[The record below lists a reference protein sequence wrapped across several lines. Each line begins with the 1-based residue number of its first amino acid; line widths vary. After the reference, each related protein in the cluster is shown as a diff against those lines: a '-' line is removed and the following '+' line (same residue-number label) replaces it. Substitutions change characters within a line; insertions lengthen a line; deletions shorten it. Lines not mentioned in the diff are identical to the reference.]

1 MDKKKLIIIGGGAAG
16 IFCAIEAA
24 SLLPDWE
31 VVVLEQSNQ
40 ILAKVRISGGGRC
53 NVTHDCNSISE
64 MVKCYPR
71 GGHFVKKSFGRFFTK
86 DTIAWFSARGV
97 TLKVESDGRMFPTTD
112 SSETIIDTLTRELN
126 RFRVQIRYQSKV
138 VGIQPIASHGFDQEN
153 GPRYKILTLGH
164 AVWEADAV
172 CIACGGFPKIDMFS
186 WVQSLGHTIVPP
198 LPSLFTFNMPNAPI
212 RELMGISVP
221 NALVKIEGTKLSECG
236 PVLITHWGLSGPAIL
251 KLSAWGARILAETDY
266 QCRAIIQW
274 SAEHGEAQVRPFLQ
288 TYRQTY
294 GAQRIGTKNPF
305 QLPQRLWTFL
315 LETVAI
321 DPNQRWA
328 DLPAKSQNQLIQ
340 QICQFRADVK
350 GKTTFKEEFVTA
362 GGVSLSEV
370 DPATMESKIC
380 PNLYLA
386 GEILDVDGVTG
397 GYNFQHAWTS
407 GFIAATAIANRHAQP
422 LK

>member
-1 MDKKKLIIIGGGAAG
+1 MAKKKLIIIGGGAAG
-16 IFCAIEAA
+16 IFCAVHAA
-24 SLLPDWE
+24 KLLPDWE

-53 NVTHDCNSISE
+53 NVTHDCSSISE
-64 MVKCYPR
+64 MVKYYPR
-71 GGHFVKKSFGRFFTK
+71 GGNFLKKSFGHFFTK
-86 DTIAWFSARGV
+86 DTIAWFAARGV
-97 TLKVESDGRMFPTTD
+97 TLKVEPDGRMFPTTD
-112 SSETIIDTLTRELN
+112 SSETIIDALTRELN
-126 RFRVQIRYQSKV
+126 RYQVQIRYQSKV
-138 VGIQPIASHGFDQEN
+138 VDVQKIAPTTSEQESI
-153 GPRYKILTLGH
+153 PRYRIRTRGQEDW
-164 AVWEADAV
+164 VADAV
-172 CIACGGFPKIDMFS
+172 CIACGGFPKMEMFS
-186 WVQSLGHTIVPP
+186 WVQALGHTIVPP
-198 LPSLFTFNMPNAPI
+198 LPSLFTFNMPHAPI

-221 NALVKIEGTKLSECG
+221 NALVKIEGTKLSETG

-251 KLSAWGARILAETDY
+251 KLSAWGARTLAETDY

-274 SAEHGEAQVRPFLQ
+274 SVEHGEAQVRPFLQ
-288 TYRQTY
+288 TYRQTN
-294 GAQRIGTKNPF
+294 GAQKIGTKNPF

-315 LETVAI
+315 LETVDI
-321 DPNQRWA
+321 DPGLRWA

-340 QICQFRADVK
+340 QICQFRAEVK

-362 GGVSLSEV
+362 GGVSRSEV
-370 DPATMESKIC
+370 DPNTMESKVC

-407 GFIAATAIANRHAQP
+407 GFIAATAMAARHAQV